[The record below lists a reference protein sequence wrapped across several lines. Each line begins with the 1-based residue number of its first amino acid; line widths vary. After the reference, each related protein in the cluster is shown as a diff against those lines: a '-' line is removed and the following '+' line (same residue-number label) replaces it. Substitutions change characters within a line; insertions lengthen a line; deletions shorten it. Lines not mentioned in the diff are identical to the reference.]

1 MKVKFLTIPLYQV
14 DAITSDAFYGNPA
27 AVVILSRK
35 MPEIWMQSVA
45 KEMNLSET
53 AFLLRNEYGF
63 SLRWFTPKMEV
74 NLCGHATIASA
85 HILFEKKYL
94 KQE

>member
-35 MPEIWMQSVA
+35 MPEIWMNQ
-45 KEMNLSET
+45 
-53 AFLLRNEYGF
+53 
-63 SLRWFTPKMEV
+63 
-74 NLCGHATIASA
+74 
-85 HILFEKKYL
+85 
-94 KQE
+94 